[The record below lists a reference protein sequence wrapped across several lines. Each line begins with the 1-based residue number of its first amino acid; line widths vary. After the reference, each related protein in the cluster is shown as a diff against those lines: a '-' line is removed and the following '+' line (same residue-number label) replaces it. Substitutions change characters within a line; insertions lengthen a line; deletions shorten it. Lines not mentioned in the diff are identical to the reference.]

1 MRFKEYIFMALKDLW
16 RRKGRTILTS
26 LGITI
31 GTLLIVTMVGLGSGF
46 NTFINDFVN
55 SSTDSRTIDVMNI
68 EYLSDEEFAEADPVT
83 YRDDYYKK
91 IDKNTLDEIK
101 DTKRAE
107 SISAYIDYYP
117 TKILIDSKEFN
128 GFYNFYGFS
137 LDNDIF
143 SQSLIDTV
151 REKEDDDSIEAIKEG
166 KDIENDSEILL
177 SEDLIKEL
185 KLKSKD
191 VLNKEITIV
200 LDKINQIQI
209 QEPITKTFKVVGIM
223 DRRVVSGS
231 IMVGTDKDVAY
242 LKGASILQ
250 NDYLNNKGY
259 DYLQIVANKIEDV
272 EKLSDKLKEMNYYS
286 QSSLDLATSI
296 DESLGSISIGLAILG
311 IVVLVVAAIGII
323 NTMSMAVLERT
334 KSIGVM
340 KSVGANSKTIKTMFL
355 VQSSFIGL
363 FGGLIG
369 ILLGSGINSIIQ
381 FFINNYIE
389 SQGLTMSISVG
400 MPWYLVLATLLFA
413 MIISLVAGIYP
424 ASKAAK
430 LDPIE
435 ALRR

>member
-1 MRFKEYIFMALKDLW
+1 M
-16 RRKGRTILTS
+16 
-26 LGITI
+26 
-31 GTLLIVTMVGLGSGF
+31 
-46 NTFINDFVN
+46 
-55 SSTDSRTIDVMNI
+55 
-68 EYLSDEEFAEADPVT
+68 
-83 YRDDYYKK
+83 
-91 IDKNTLDEIK
+91 
-101 DTKRAE
+101 
-107 SISAYIDYYP
+107 
-117 TKILIDSKEFN
+117 
-128 GFYNFYGFS
+128 
-137 LDNDIF
+137 
-143 SQSLIDTV
+143 
-151 REKEDDDSIEAIKEG
+151 
-166 KDIENDSEILL
+166 
-177 SEDLIKEL
+177 
-185 KLKSKD
+185 
-191 VLNKEITIV
+191 
-200 LDKINQIQI
+200 
-209 QEPITKTFKVVGIM
+209 
-223 DRRVVSGS
+223 
-231 IMVGTDKDVAY
+231 
-242 LKGASILQ
+242 
-250 NDYLNNKGY
+250 
-259 DYLQIVANKIEDV
+259 
-272 EKLSDKLKEMNYYS
+272 
-286 QSSLDLATSI
+286 
-296 DESLGSISIGLAILG
+296 GSISIGLAILG